1 VNGKK
6 FALFGVLGPLVGFI
20 FICASIMF
28 SPWFSWQSNALS
40 DLGHSVNSNVA
51 PLFNFGLFLAGFLV
65 IVYSIGSL
73 RNYAR
78 YSSYCLLIS
87 ALMLQ
92 LVAVFDE
99 VYGLLHFAVSVLF
112 VASLGASSIV
122 YAVEKRSIL
131 ASATFIIGLSSWG
144 LFWTGIYSGG
154 VAVPETISSA
164 AITLW
169 IISSA
174 LKIHLTK

>member
-1 VNGKK
+1 MSEKR
-6 FALFGVLGPLVGFI
+6 FALFGMVGPLVGFV

-40 DLGHSVNSNVA
+40 DLGHSVNSGVA
-51 PLFNFGLFLAGFLV
+51 PLFNFGLFLSGFLV
-65 IVYSIGSL
+65 IIYSIGSL

-92 LVAVFDE
+92 LVAAFDE

-112 VASLGASSIV
+112 FASLGVSLIV

-131 ASATFIIGLSSWG
+131 AVAMFIIGLSSWV
-144 LFWTGIYSGG
+144 LFWADIYGGG

-169 IISSA
+169 IISAA